1 MRKIALIFICILYFS
16 SSLFGQIVPFGSTW
30 FYSQTGSQPSGWP
43 GSNATY
49 TVSGTSGNAELGAN
63 PANYPGI
70 QTFLTLG
77 FQTYYFSKTF
87 SIGTVANSYS
97 IVTKFDDGVIIH
109 INGQEVARGNMPS
122 GVASY
127 STVSSFPVGGSTPG
141 ALPQPNSQTF
151 IIPGNYFNA
160 GENLISVE
168 VHQTTL
174 PSSDLIF
181 DLSLSPL
188 NNLISFGENWYYS
201 QTGSAPAGWPGSSS
215 SYTVSATQGPAEI
228 GFNLTNYPVIHTQ
241 LSSTSFQTYYFSKTF
256 SLNSNSNAFKIISK
270 FDDGIVI
277 YINGHEIARGN
288 IAPGAVSNST
298 ISEHPVGG
306 NTAGALSQPHL
317 DTFVVSSQYFIQGQ
331 NLISVEVHQATLPSS
346 DLVFDLLMESSNT
359 NPTLTRGPYLQLP
372 LPTGIQVRWKTNIA
386 EIGKVCISTSNP
398 ISPSNHGECT
408 IDTESVTNH
417 KLYISNLLPNTTY
430 YYSIQN
436 SVDSIYKM
444 GSDFYFST
452 SPQNV
457 DTTKTTKIWVTGD
470 IGQTKHSDQRR
481 KVLAGFK
488 KFKTEKNIGDINLW
502 LLLGDVCNETGSL
515 IEYDTAFF
523 ATHDTSALKIMRQTA
538 LLSCVGNHDY
548 YSTQATKFLSSDSV
562 LINRANQFVSSRY
575 TNVFFGGLTNN
586 VDRKIKKNSFF
597 ELFSFPKNNFGQKYS
612 TSVNDSTK
620 AYYSYNHNNI
630 HFIGLDSYGFYNNR
644 MLYAGIPDSSLTDTS
659 ENSQFIWLRN
669 DLKKAKSNPDIKWT
683 IMFWHHSPYT
693 RGGGHFSDSLWNDE
707 FILYGIRDKL
717 IRFLD
722 KGNFDIDLI
731 LNGHSHVYSRSRLM
745 KGHYGLEDSFT
756 PSVHNK
762 PLLDPLFDSK
772 ANSNGKYNSDTSCA
786 YLKSRTNAIN
796 EGIVYVLTG
805 SSSQLQRSEGTSYN
819 AIVGHKALNGASFTN
834 HSNIYQTRG
843 NIQMEK
849 GGSVYIE
856 VKDNRL
862 DAKFVREDG
871 MVADSFV
878 IFKDIN
884 KNDTLVKTISVL
896 DLPTES
902 PQLQLL
908 KTNWPNVKSFSVTGP
923 DGYSQTFSNT
933 PAMVPNPQIGPV
945 YILKDQYNCISQK
958 FRFTFSDKCWTDVTI
973 NNTINTPTLQ
983 VINATGK
990 ITAGNKI
997 LGSSNVKYNAG
1008 KSITLTPGMFFI
1020 QNPARF
1026 MTNIAAPNCQ

>member
-16 SSLFGQIVPFGSTW
+16 SSLFGQIVPFGSPGWKYYHQLPAAAPCTEPPNYISSASFSW
-30 FYSQTGSQPSGWP
+30 KSPQYNTIAVPGWVNNSDTLPMGYAVNTSNIYGGLTIKKVLTFSDPSAKPTTLYIRRTITLTSFPRASYSSFTLKIRADDGVRVYFNETEVANYNLPTG
-43 GSNATY
+43 A
-49 TVSGTSGNAELGAN
+49 LGAN
-63 PANYPGI
+63 ISAG
-70 QTFLTLG
+70 
-77 FQTYYFSKTF
+77 SA
-87 SIGTVANSYS
+87 IGTDTISKVFQISNTFPQHPESPDKITITAE
-97 IVTKFDDGVIIH
+97 IH
-109 INGQEVARGNMPS
+109 Q
-122 GVASY
+122 
-127 STVSSFPVGGSTPG
+127 STVGLTPNCST
-141 ALPQPNSQTF
+141 N
-151 IIPGNYFNA
+151 
-160 GENLISVE
+160 
-168 VHQTTL
+168 
-174 PSSDLIF
+174 SSDLFI
-181 DLSLSPL
+181 DM
-188 NNLISFGENWYYS
+188 
-201 QTGSAPAGWPGSSS
+201 
-215 SYTVSATQGPAEI
+215 
-228 GFNLTNYPVIHTQ
+228 Q
-241 LSSTSFQTYYFSKTF
+241 LSGT
-256 SLNSNSNAFKIISK
+256 L
-270 FDDGIVI
+270 
-277 YINGHEIARGN
+277 GN
-288 IAPGAVSNST
+288 IT
-298 ISEHPVGG
+298 
-306 NTAGALSQPHL
+306 
-317 DTFVVSSQYFIQGQ
+317 
-331 NLISVEVHQATLPSS
+331 PS
-346 DLVFDLLMESSNT
+346 
-359 NPTLTRGPYLQLP
+359 LTRGPYLQLP

-386 EIGKVCISTSNP
+386 EIGKVCISSSNP

-805 SSSQLQRSEGTSYN
+805 SSSQLQRSEGTTYN

-862 DAKFVREDG
+862 DAKFVQEDG
-871 MVADSFV
+871 VVADSFV

-884 KNDTLVKTISVL
+884 KNDTLVKAISAL

-958 FRFTFSDKCWTDVTI
+958 FRFTFSEKCWTDVTI